1 MIRLSFKNILRKKSR
16 TLLIFGVCFIA
27 SLNIFIQIAQKNSV
41 QKNLRELIGEAISGQ
56 FILFNSEEKIDVLE
70 SQFSD
75 LGLFDWSDQTTSI
88 IRKEVPEITVVSPRI
103 RFGGMLSYKD
113 ESMGINLQG
122 LTSDHL
128 QRLSSI
134 LNFVEGKAPQEDSD
148 IMISESF
155 AEVLEVNVGDT
166 LVLLANNRDGYL
178 SDDLLVVSGIFKTS
192 GLGQFLIPIGYLN
205 FARGKTITG
214 LQTDEFTEI
223 LINFKNLDNLEVNQ
237 SQLENAL
244 HKMKSSL
251 KIANWSETSPLM
263 NSVVKLWVNLGHLIK
278 VIFIIFSFLIVM
290 NIVIM
295 ITNNRKKEIGT
306 MLAFG
311 YSPFTIINSIA
322 LEYIIVV
329 VVSVFFSGFLI
340 KILCQSFLSNGIPI
354 PWEELQA
361 AYLSTYIFPEL
372 GWKDLL
378 LICFYFSIA
387 CYFAVWI
394 SLHKLP
400 KAKITELLRVGT

>member
-1 MIRLSFKNILRKKSR
+1 MIRLSFKNILRKRSR
-16 TLLIFGVCFIA
+16 TFLIFGVCFIA

-41 QKNLRELIGEAISGQ
+41 QRNLRELIGEAISGQ

-75 LGLFDWSDQTTSI
+75 LELFNWSDQATSL
-88 IRKEVPEITVVSPRI
+88 IRKEVPGIAAVSPRV

-122 LTSDHL
+122 LTSEHL

-134 LNFVEGKAPQEDSD
+134 LNFTAGEVPREDTD

-178 SDDLLVVSGIFKTS
+178 SDDLLVISGIFKTS

-205 FARGKTITG
+205 FDHGKTITG
-214 LQTDEFTEI
+214 LHTDEFTEI
-223 LINFKNLDNLEVNQ
+223 LINFENLENLDTNQ
-237 SQLENAL
+237 TQLETAL
-244 HKMKSSL
+244 QQVDSSL
-251 KIANWSETSPLM
+251 RIANWSETSPLM

-278 VIFIIFSFLIVM
+278 FIFIIFSFLIVI

-295 ITNNRKKEIGT
+295 MTNNRKKEIGT

-311 YSPFTIINSIA
+311 YSPFVIINSIA

-329 VVSVFFSGFLI
+329 AASVFFSGFMI
-340 KILCQSFLSNGIPI
+340 KILCQIFLSGGIPI

-372 GWKDLL
+372 EWKDLL
-378 LICFYFSIA
+378 LICFYFIIA
-387 CYFAVWI
+387 CYLAVWI